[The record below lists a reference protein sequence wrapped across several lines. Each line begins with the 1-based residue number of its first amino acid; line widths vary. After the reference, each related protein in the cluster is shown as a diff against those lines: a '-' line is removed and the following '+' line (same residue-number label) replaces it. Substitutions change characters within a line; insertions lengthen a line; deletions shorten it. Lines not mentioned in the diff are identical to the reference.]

1 MLMYIKCV
9 NDKIYR
15 LNDLIKYG
23 IDNGCLFVEIMPN
36 KTRYNRCTYTTYY
49 YPLSSILYY
58 KVMS

>member
-23 IDNGCLFVEIMPN
+23 IDNGCLFVEIMPEIRKN
-36 KTRYNRCTYTTYY
+36 KSRYITYY